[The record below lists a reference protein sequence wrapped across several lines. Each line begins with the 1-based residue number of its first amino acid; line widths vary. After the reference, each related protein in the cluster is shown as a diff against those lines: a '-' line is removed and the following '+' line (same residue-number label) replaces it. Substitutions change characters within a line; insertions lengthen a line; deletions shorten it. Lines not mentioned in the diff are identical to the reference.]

1 MRNFLVKL
9 LCCFIPGKK
18 NRRAVRVALS
28 RNKYDIILE
37 KIADLSI
44 AQEQKIDSTVQ
55 KFQQNI
61 KNIYEK
67 IDSVSKN
74 VDFANYI
81 GITNRDNLNF
91 VSGSIRTLLPDV
103 KDISISNGW
112 LRKIHAAGGKLLEL
126 VDIICK
132 DHKINYFLY
141 AGSLIGA
148 KLYGHSIPWDDDWDI
163 GMTRADWEKF
173 RQICEDLLEGS
184 EYKPLFIGFS
194 IQMQFRDTV
203 IRGDVF
209 PFDQY
214 SADIKTKEEYEILQQ
229 KLLTAKE
236 HCDWAWWHW
245 EEAFEN
251 PIKRTVKILHKN
263 DYEKTKQVF
272 EKYVL
277 EGKKPASKGVL
288 LENAVN
294 PGIFFDGKRSF
305 YTSPNNI
312 YRYDWIFPLKKIKY
326 ENITVLAPNNIDA
339 LLRQKFGDYV
349 QWPNTLENH
358 NLSKNVDSFMMEEI
372 EEFLTRDM
380 HAEYKRLKQEYN
392 KRKAKK

>member
-1 MRNFLVKL
+1 MRQILVKL

-148 KLYGHSIPWDDDWDI
+148 KL
-163 GMTRADWEKF
+163 
-173 RQICEDLLEGS
+173 
-184 EYKPLFIGFS
+184 
-194 IQMQFRDTV
+194 
-203 IRGDVF
+203 
-209 PFDQY
+209 
-214 SADIKTKEEYEILQQ
+214 
-229 KLLTAKE
+229 
-236 HCDWAWWHW
+236 
-245 EEAFEN
+245 
-251 PIKRTVKILHKN
+251 
-263 DYEKTKQVF
+263 
-272 EKYVL
+272 
-277 EGKKPASKGVL
+277 
-288 LENAVN
+288 
-294 PGIFFDGKRSF
+294 
-305 YTSPNNI
+305 
-312 YRYDWIFPLKKIKY
+312 
-326 ENITVLAPNNIDA
+326 
-339 LLRQKFGDYV
+339 
-349 QWPNTLENH
+349 
-358 NLSKNVDSFMMEEI
+358 
-372 EEFLTRDM
+372 
-380 HAEYKRLKQEYN
+380 
-392 KRKAKK
+392 

>member
-1 MRNFLVKL
+1 MRKFFVRL
-9 LCCFIPGKK
+9 LCCFVP
-18 NRRAVRVALS
+18 
-28 RNKYDIILE
+28 NKELRHKIRTKWHKPSQLEKLERKLDII
-37 KIADLSI
+37 
-44 AQEQKIDSTVQ
+44 ST
-55 KFQQNI
+55 
-61 KNIYEK
+61 
-67 IDSVSKN
+67 N

-81 GITNRDNLNF
+81 GIVNRDNLEF

-103 KDISISNGW
+103 REISMSNGW

-132 DHKINYFLY
+132 DHGINYFLY

-148 KLYGHSIPWDDDWDI
+148 KLYEHSIPWDDDWDI
-163 GMTRADWEKF
+163 GMTRTDWEKF
-173 RQICEDLLEGS
+173 RQICEELLEGS

-214 SADIKTKEEYEILQQ
+214 SADIKTKKEYDALQQ
-229 KLLTAKE
+229 KILIAKE

-245 EEAFEN
+245 EEAFED
-251 PIKRTVKILHKN
+251 PTKRTVKILHKE
-263 DYEKTKQVF
+263 DYEKAKNVYN
-272 EKYVL
+272 KYVL
-277 EGKKPASKGVL
+277 EDKKPAEKGVL
-288 LENAVN
+288 MENTVN
-294 PGIFFDGKRSF
+294 PGHFFNGKWSH

-326 ENITVLAPNNIDA
+326 ENVTVLAPNNIEA

-349 QWPNTLENH
+349 QWPSTLENH
-358 NLSKNVDSFMMEEI
+358 NLAKKVDSFMMEEI

-380 HAEYKRLKQEYN
+380 QAEYKKLKKEHN
-392 KRKAKK
+392 KRKKIK